1 MDSKNER
8 CVEDDLSAHR
18 YSLKRKRG
26 KNIQPKMGAL
36 TVFMSKLENG
46 KWNGKMFLTFV
57 DLKADRK

>member
-1 MDSKNER
+1 M
-8 CVEDDLSAHR
+8 SAHR

-26 KNIQPKMGAL
+26 KNIQPKIGAL